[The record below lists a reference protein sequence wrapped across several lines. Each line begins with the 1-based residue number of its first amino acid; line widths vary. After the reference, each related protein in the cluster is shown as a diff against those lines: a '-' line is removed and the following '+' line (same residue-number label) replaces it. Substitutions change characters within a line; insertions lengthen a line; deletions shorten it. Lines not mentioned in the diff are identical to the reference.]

1 MDFGEQTTG
10 THDEH
15 YDLVAVLYHAL
26 HSAENCD
33 IYAADAEAAGEDE
46 LAAFFREAQDTQMQ
60 LAERAKGLLGIGGAV
75 PRAGGATVGSNVPPD
90 TRTGEIPRRAED
102 VQREADVRAEEV
114 RSPVERPTG
123 ETEVPPD
130 VPPPHIP
137 VASPP
142 EETPGEPGRATPG
155 QQAARQAE
163 REREEDKGL
172 IERAI
177 DKLTGQEEPRRRE
190 GTDRRDQR

>member
-1 MDFGEQTTG
+1 
-10 THDEH
+10 
-15 YDLVAVLYHAL
+15 
-26 HSAENCD
+26 
-33 IYAADAEAAGEDE
+33 
-46 LAAFFREAQDTQMQ
+46 MQ

-75 PRAGGATVGSNVPPD
+75 PRAGGAMVGSDVPPD
-90 TRTGEIPRRAED
+90 TRTGEIPRRAD
-102 VQREADVRAEEV
+102 NVQREADARAEEV
-114 RSPVERPTG
+114 RPPVERPMG
-123 ETEVPPD
+123 EPEVPPD

-177 DKLTGQEEPRRRE
+177 DKLTGREEPRRE